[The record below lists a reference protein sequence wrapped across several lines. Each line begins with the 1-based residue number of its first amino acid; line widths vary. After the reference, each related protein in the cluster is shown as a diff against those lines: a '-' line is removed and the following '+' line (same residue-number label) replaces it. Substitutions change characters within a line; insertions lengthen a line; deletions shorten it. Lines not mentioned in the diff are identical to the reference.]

1 MSKTI
6 KEKIQLGAIKLYN
19 LIASLDQIFFN
30 IAMTQY
36 ERYITYSILGA
47 LGLMK
52 ICVLVFC
59 YKLQK
64 VVFKVASIIDRNDAN
79 VRELISKTGHEFQS
93 KLRSLICESGDD
105 L

>member
-1 MSKTI
+1 MSETI
-6 KEKIQLGAIKLYN
+6 QEKIHLAAIKLDN
-19 LIASLDQIFFN
+19 LTASGDQMAEFFD

-47 LGLMK
+47 LGLMM

-64 VVFKVASIIDRNDAN
+64 KVYQVAAIIKSNDAN
-79 VRELISKTGHEFQS
+79 
-93 KLRSLICESGDD
+93 LR
-105 L
+105 